1 MINVIYY
8 EINTGRVISQT
19 QTIEGT
25 EEDIRPLFD
34 KENNPKLLG
43 YLNDRAISKVDGSIY
58 NSETDEIITT
68 EIKDETRTTTTILR
82 KIRNK
87 RLTKSDWTQSLDS
100 PLSDTKKN
108 EWAIYRQSLRDL
120 PDNYSDADD
129 IDQIAI
135 PNPPTFW
142 CV

>member
-8 EINTGRVISQT
+8 EINTGKVISQT

-129 IDQIAI
+129 IDQISI
-135 PNPPTFW
+135 PNPPTF
-142 CV
+142 

>member
-135 PNPPTFW
+135 PNPPTF
-142 CV
+142 